1 MSRPAHQLSSNAGT
15 KARTQESVAVMAR
28 HLRCAAPIK
37 RIRRP
42 LQRAIAQ
49 RFSALASKSQVYNAA
64 SLSLAADINRCSRG
78 RKLIEIAN
86 SHQARGWS
94 PTEAWNW
101 FQTLTGLRRFFQ
113 MPLRPRSF
121 LVLLLLSCP

>member
-1 MSRPAHQLSSNAGT
+1 MSRPAHQLSSNAWT

-49 RFSALASKSQVYNAA
+49 RFSDLALEEP
-64 SLSLAADINRCSRG
+64 SLQCSITLSR
-78 RKLIEIAN
+78 R
-86 SHQARGWS
+86 SHQPMLAWKKADRNRKFTTRPGDGA
-94 PTEAWNW
+94 TEAWN
-101 FQTLTGLRRFFQ
+101 
-113 MPLRPRSF
+113 
-121 LVLLLLSCP
+121 